1 MDHFSASLSSLN
13 AGAPGSTLS
22 SGNSQVGCTNNPT
35 RLEREHEKVLTEI
48 EQTELSDLIG
58 VSLRTVYEL
67 DGQNS
72 TDNQENFTQKL
83 ENRIS
88 QLDYDIELMCNYRYQ
103 GFLDALND
111 LSSLSTQTGQLFK
124 QVSRANDEVQDL
136 GAQIAEQRR
145 ESIAIR
151 SKQSNIAQV
160 CSTVSCCLPLFEAY
174 NRLETQMQEERF
186 HAALKTVEQIE
197 HVLLPAVKDAYQD
210 ENLGNNNNANSD
222 NSPLNDS
229 LSCPTSPTSQHSPQ
243 RQQQSQKTNFSFT
256 QTIEK
261 QVPFIRTRVKKQAG
275 NTLKNFLEL
284 ISTSA
289 EKIGEIVLA
298 RHLQQR
304 QFKEAFR
311 EVQLPAVGDP
321 PPLQI
326 RKRRD
331 TMDEPFDE
339 FDNENNNNNIPQDEH
354 TPFNNNASNPLQSSN
369 SPQNKLKTKKT
380 PTVVKPVRVF

>member
-22 SGNSQVGCTNNPT
+22 SGNSQLGSSNPT
-35 RLEREHEKVLTEI
+35 RLEREQEKVLAEI

-58 VSLRTVYEL
+58 VSLRTIYEL

-111 LSSLSTQTGQLFK
+111 LSSLSTQTGQLFQ

-136 GAQIAEQRR
+136 GAQIAEKRR
-145 ESIAIR
+145 ESISIR

-210 ENLGNNNNANSD
+210 ENIGKNNTANSD
-222 NSPLNDS
+222 NSPLHDS
-229 LSCPTSPTSQHSPQ
+229 LSCPTSPTSPHSPQ
-243 RQQQSQKTNFSFT
+243 RQQQPQKTNFSFT

-311 EVQLPAVGDP
+311 EVQEAVG
-321 PPLQI
+321 
-326 RKRRD
+326 
-331 TMDEPFDE
+331 
-339 FDNENNNNNIPQDEH
+339 N
-354 TPFNNNASNPLQSSN
+354 SN
-369 SPQNKLKTKKT
+369 SKHLL
-380 PTVVKPVRVF
+380 